1 VEAIMAADD
10 DESGFNDFL
19 AFLQCDT
26 TPAKSS
32 DEEKAK
38 QPQTSSQKQQSNK
51 EVKPETVQP
60 KGDQSKINAVEE
72 LPLTPPQSKQEDTTQ
87 SKDEKADDENGFL
100 NFLSFIYDAPL
111 EPEEEEAKEETS
123 GVAQEQTKAQLPQE
137 EEHEAWLPIET
148 TQNSSAQA
156 QNHNNCDLDIVKTS
170 KNMMKEIIA
179 NDEDATKQ
187 KNKFVTMELAML
199 FSLAGSDD
207 MGGADVGTIF
217 RCLKDD
223 AAKRRLVVG

>member
-1 VEAIMAADD
+1 MAADD

-38 QPQTSSQKQQSNK
+38 QKQQSNK

-60 KGDQSKINAVEE
+60 NADQSEINAVEV
-72 LPLTPPQSKQEDTTQ
+72 LSLTPQQSKQEDTTQ
-87 SKDEKADDENGFL
+87 SKDEKADDDKGFM
-100 NFLSFIYDAPL
+100 NFLSFIYDVPL

-156 QNHNNCDLDIVKTS
+156 QKHNGDLDIVTTS
-170 KNMMKEIIA
+170 KKIMKEIIA

-187 KNKFVTMELAML
+187 KNKFVSMELAML
-199 FSLAGSDD
+199 FSLAGSDG

-223 AAKRRLVVG
+223 ATKRRLVVG